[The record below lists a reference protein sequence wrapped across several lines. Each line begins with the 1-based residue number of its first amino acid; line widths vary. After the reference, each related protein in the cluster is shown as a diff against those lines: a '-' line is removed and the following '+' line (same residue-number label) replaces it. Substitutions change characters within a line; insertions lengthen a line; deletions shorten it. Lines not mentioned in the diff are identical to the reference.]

1 MLEVKTKTLLTLI
14 LSLVMFWSVDI
25 AAPAQEAAGAEQIQ
39 ALEWRNV
46 GPHVGVRGCA
56 VLAHPT
62 ERSVFFHGHSSGGIW
77 KTEDAGQYWEPISD
91 GQLNVG
97 SIGAMAISLT
107 DPDIMYA
114 GTGEPQLRDCVSWGD
129 GVYKTTDGGETWTNI
144 GLAPTRNIS
153 RIRVHPVARQ
163 GCSGT
168 AGRVPPRP
176 PGALPMSLAWR
187 CRSQRRCTAS

>member
-1 MLEVKTKTLLTLI
+1 MGPSS
-14 LSLVMFWSVDI
+14 SLPRPRRPLD
-25 AAPAQEAAGAEQIQ
+25 PEQIQ

-62 ERSVFFHGHSSGGIW
+62 KRSVFFHGHSSGGIW
-77 KTEDAGQYWEPISD
+77 KTEDAGQYWVPISD

-97 SIGAMAISLT
+97 SVGAMAISLT

-153 RIRVHPVARQ
+153 RIRIHPENPDLVYVAAI
-163 GCSGT
+163 GNPFGPSKIAAST
-168 AGRVPPRP
+168 AARTAAGPGSRSSSSTSRP
-176 PGALPMSLAWR
+176 GSSTW
-187 CRSQRRCTAS
+187 S